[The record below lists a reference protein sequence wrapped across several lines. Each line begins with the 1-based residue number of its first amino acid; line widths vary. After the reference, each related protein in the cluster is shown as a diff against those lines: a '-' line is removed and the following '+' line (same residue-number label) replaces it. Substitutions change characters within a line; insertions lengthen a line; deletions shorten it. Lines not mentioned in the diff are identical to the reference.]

1 MGEQERLYAMALART
16 CRFNFAAAQAIYRA
30 MGSATAAYD
39 NRADIARLAGG
50 CPTRMLKELGNWDT
64 ALRRAEAEMEFA
76 ARHSVRV
83 LTPADPD
90 YPRRLDECPD
100 APLALYYRGTA
111 NLNSARVISVV
122 GTRHCTAYGRDMAQ
136 ELMAGLR
143 GMFDDVLV
151 VSGLAYGVDICA
163 HRQALAEGFD
173 TVAVMAHGLDR
184 IYPPSHRDTAK
195 AMVEQG
201 GLLTEFMSGTN
212 ADKANFVMRN
222 RIVAGMADAT
232 VLVES
237 AARGGGL
244 ITAGIAR
251 SYNREVLAYPGA
263 VGAPYSEGCNRL
275 IRDNGAALIT
285 CADDLA
291 ASMAWDSDSVLTHAR
306 QQGIERQLFPELTG
320 DERLIVA
327 TLAKTNDMQTNMLA
341 ARSGIPVQRM
351 SALLFSL
358 EMKGV
363 VKMYAGGIYH
373 LLQ

>member
-1 MGEQERLYAMALART
+1 MGEQERLYAMALARI

-39 NRADIARLAGG
+39 NRVDIARLAGG

-64 ALRRAEAEMEFA
+64 ALLRAEAEMEFA

-122 GTRHCTAYGRDMAQ
+122 GTRHCTAYGRDMVQ

-184 IYPPSHRDTAK
+184 IYPRATATRPRPCSSRADCSPS
-195 AMVEQG
+195 
-201 GLLTEFMSGTN
+201 S
-212 ADKANFVMRN
+212 
-222 RIVAGMADAT
+222 
-232 VLVES
+232 
-237 AARGGGL
+237 
-244 ITAGIAR
+244 
-251 SYNREVLAYPGA
+251 
-263 VGAPYSEGCNRL
+263 
-275 IRDNGAALIT
+275 
-285 CADDLA
+285 
-291 ASMAWDSDSVLTHAR
+291 
-306 QQGIERQLFPELTG
+306 
-320 DERLIVA
+320 
-327 TLAKTNDMQTNMLA
+327 
-341 ARSGIPVQRM
+341 
-351 SALLFSL
+351 
-358 EMKGV
+358 
-363 VKMYAGGIYH
+363 
-373 LLQ
+373 